1 MGAGSGVSA
10 GYSYQYPKV
19 PEPFATQLRCA
30 QEKRNA
36 FQTELQFPTE
46 TKAFAPYEIQY
57 SESPRAPKYP
67 LSGLNELKGLKNWSH
82 NAVNHIFLG
91 EVKIDGNRV
100 SSHGF
105 HYAQIRNNGNSI
117 ARRHLTR
124 PNENGV
130 YRGNVSIRGVKKNAF
145 STFFPREWSPQQTVN
160 EINFAYANRQKVRN
174 NIVGMSKSGIKI
186 RFQLNKQNQ
195 IVSAYPEFEK

>member
-10 GYSYQYPKV
+10 GYAYKFPKV
-19 PEPFATQLRCA
+19 PEPFATQLRLA
-30 QEKRNA
+30 QEKRHV
-36 FQTELQFPTE
+36 FQTELQFPIE
-46 TKAFAPYEIQY
+46 FEAFAPNEKQY

-67 LSGLNELKGLKNWSH
+67 LSSLNELKGLENWSH

-91 EVKIDGNRV
+91 EVKLNGNKV

-105 HYAQIRNNGNSI
+105 HYTQIRNNGNSI
-117 ARRHLTR
+117 ARKHLTR
-124 PNENGV
+124 TNEKGV

-174 NIVGMSKSGIKI
+174 KIIGVSNSGIRIK
-186 RFQLNKQNQ
+186 FNLNKRNQ
-195 IVSAYPEFEK
+195 IISAYPEFEK